1 MSEKYSGF
9 NSAFISQSIRSSEA
23 NRQSI
28 AKGFTVNPISVEGLQ
43 GYNLDT
49 LVKNLFP
56 VKTPISN
63 MLPRRKTVGGNAAHW
78 KAFTAINTLGI
89 SGSVEEGKRGGIV
102 DHTLID
108 KAVPFSALG
117 YEDVAS
123 FEAILAA
130 QNLDAKS
137 QLLVNLSEKLYAS
150 AKIEEEKKILYGNRT
165 AIGKVADVSL
175 VAGTSGSIPAG
186 DVSVIAVGL
195 TGYGLRKS
203 SVANGV
209 NKSALRQNAGNT
221 QSLIVGGHGLKS
233 DAVEVTVAANGSID
247 FVVTDLRAAAGYAV
261 FAGAAGAERLVYVGA
276 ENFGTIKALST
287 TSQLASD
294 LPNTD
299 QSADTLEWDG
309 FLSTAANEDGTIV
322 SLDGA
327 SFTMDGQVAPE
338 LESVIS
344 AIRDKTEVDVKYL
357 VMNNK
362 TASAIFKSARGK
374 DANVAT
380 VIVEGKPTVVG
391 SFMSAYVSNVTAS
404 EIMILRDPHMQD
416 GHVLF
421 WSDDLSEL
429 GSTGIDEVAEMIVWD
444 EWTMIEWPIQNR
456 QREYGVYAVETFA
469 HKYPATIG
477 YIKNAKVK

>member
-9 NSAFISQSIRSSEA
+9 NTAIISQAIRSSEL

-49 LVKNLFP
+49 LVKDIFP
-56 VKTPISN
+56 TNTPISN
-63 MLPRRKTVGGNAAHW
+63 LLPRRKTTGGNAAHW
-78 KAFTAINTLGI
+78 KVFTSINSLGI
-89 SGSVEEGKRGGIV
+89 SGSVAEGKRGGVI
-102 DHTLID
+102 DHTLVD
-108 KAVPFSALG
+108 KVVPFKTVG
-117 YEDVAS
+117 FEDWAS
-123 FEAILAA
+123 FESILAA

-137 QLLVNLSEKLYAS
+137 QVLVNLSEKLYKS
-150 AKIEEEKKILYGNRT
+150 AKTEEEKKILYGNTT

-175 VAGTSGSIPAG
+175 VAGTEGSIPAG

-209 NKSALRQNAGNT
+209 NKTALRDDAGNT
-221 QSLIVGGHGLKS
+221 QTLIAGGHGIKS

-261 FAGAAGAERLVYVGA
+261 FAGAAGSERLVYVGA

-299 QSADTLEWDG
+299 QSADTLDFDG
-309 FLSTAANEDGTIV
+309 FLATAANGEGTIV

-327 SFTMDGQVAPE
+327 SFTIDGQVAVE
-338 LESVIS
+338 IESVIS
-344 AIRDKTEVDVKYL
+344 TINDNTEVDVKYL

-362 TASAIFKSARGK
+362 TASALFKAARGK

-391 SFMSAYVSNVTAS
+391 SYMSAYVSNVTAS
-404 EIMILRDPHMQD
+404 EVMVLRDPHMQD
-416 GHVLF
+416 GHILF
-421 WSDDLSEL
+421 FTDDLSEL
-429 GSTGIDEVAEMIVWD
+429 GSTGIDNVAEMLVWD
-444 EWTMIEWPIQNR
+444 EWTMIEWPIVNR
-456 QREYGVYAVETFA
+456 RREYGVYAVEAFA